1 MNIDLGHY
9 VAAGNAAPLQIL
21 KDKHQH
27 ILSMHVKDRQKPEN
41 GKNNMPF
48 GKGDTPIIEALQLM
62 RDEKYTFAAT
72 IEYEYKTPENS
83 TIIDEVKKS
92 IAYCKDAL
100 ES

>member
-1 MNIDLGHY
+1 MEKET
-9 VAAGNAAPLQIL
+9 P
-21 KDKHQH
+21 
-27 ILSMHVKDRQKPEN
+27 
-41 GKNNMPF
+41 
-48 GKGDTPIIEALQLM
+48 PIIEALKLM